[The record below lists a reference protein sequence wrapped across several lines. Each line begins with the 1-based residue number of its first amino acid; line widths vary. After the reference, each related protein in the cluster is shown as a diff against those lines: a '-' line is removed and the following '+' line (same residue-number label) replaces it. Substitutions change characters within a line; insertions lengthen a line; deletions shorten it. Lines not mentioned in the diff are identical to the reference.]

1 MKCTFLN
8 IFEKPGFRPNGAYLR
23 EMHRFGILPRIPDPG
38 EPVDAYALDQAYWK
52 SFWHRPAATDKGLQ
66 EPEKENLP

>member
-1 MKCTFLN
+1 
-8 IFEKPGFRPNGAYLR
+8 
-23 EMHRFGILPRIPDPG
+23 MHRFGILPRIPDPG